1 MKQDSKTKLI
11 YIEKREPSL
20 GERARQRACQIVQ
33 DQRESRARR
42 EALAFIERDESIS
55 EATRR
60 ASVRDEKTM
69 EAAVSN
75 LCWPIAASLEG
86 MRDPLALNLWDD
98 LLSLWNRTKLPLM
111 FTVWSIGCFFL
122 GMLV

>member
-1 MKQDSKTKLI
+1 MSGLDN
-11 YIEKREPSL
+11 E
-20 GERARQRACQIVQ
+20 ACQIVQ
-33 DQRESRARR
+33 DQRESRDRR

-69 EAAVSN
+69 DEAVSN
-75 LCWPIAASLEG
+75 LCWPLSASLEG

-98 LLSLWNRTKLPLM
+98 LLSLWDRVKLPLI
-111 FTVWSIGCFFL
+111 FTAWSIGCFFM
-122 GMLV
+122 GMMV